1 MVTFEWVWGWFL
13 RVIFD
18 GNVREWYLSEYMGDI
33 WVSMNGDNW
42 ESVSVIFEL
51 ESVVVLS

>member
-1 MVTFEWVWGWFL
+1 MVTFEWVWGLFL